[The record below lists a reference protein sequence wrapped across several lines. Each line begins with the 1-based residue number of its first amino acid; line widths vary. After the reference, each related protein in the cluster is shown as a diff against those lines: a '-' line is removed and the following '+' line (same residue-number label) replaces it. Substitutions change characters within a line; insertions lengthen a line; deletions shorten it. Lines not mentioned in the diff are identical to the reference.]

1 MNATVVIIATIA
13 LLIVIMVCVYCYNLS
28 KLKTY
33 KSRLDGSIKVI
44 NEELENR
51 FKLVL
56 DTKTMVNKVTKKEM
70 DFYKHLEDIKNTNIE
85 AYELDIEINN
95 AISTLRVIDTDYKKL
110 SEKKEF
116 KEVLRK
122 FEESDT
128 KITAAKSFFNKNNEC
143 LINFT
148 KKIIPKVVAKL
159 NKIKIQPSFETV
171 ELFSEDMKVIDE

>member
-1 MNATVVIIATIA
+1 MNATVVIFATIA
-13 LLIVIMVCVYCYNLS
+13 LLIVIIVCVYCYNLS

-70 DFYKHLEDIKNTNIE
+70 DFYNHLEDIKSTNIQ
-85 AYELDIEINN
+85 AYELDVEINK
-95 AISTLRVIDTDYKKL
+95 AIETLRVIDTDYKKL
-110 SEKKEF
+110 SEKKDF
-116 KEVLRK
+116 KDVLRK

-143 LINFT
+143 LMNYT
-148 KKIIPKVVAKL
+148 KKIVPKLIAKV
-159 NKIKIQPSFETV
+159 NKIKIQPLFETV

>member
-13 LLIVIMVCVYCYNLS
+13 LVIVIIVCVYYYNLS

-51 FKLVL
+51 YKLVL

-70 DFYKHLEDIKNTNIE
+70 DFYKHLEDIKNTNI
-85 AYELDIEINN
+85 AANELDAEINK
-95 AISTLRVIDTDYKKL
+95 AIETLRVIDTDYKKL

-116 KEVLRK
+116 KDVLRK

-148 KKIIPKVVAKL
+148 RKIIPKLVAKL

-171 ELFSEDMKVIDE
+171 ELFGEDMKVIDE